1 MTALPKRNDIMEPKA
16 YKISVAIPADHKDRL
31 MDAVN
36 SSMTQIYPGYDRAFT
51 VIRSEG
57 TWRSLEGS
65 NPFIGETGK
74 ISIVEEVR
82 IEFAITAEDLKD
94 VVQAIR
100 DVHPYEEPAIDILP
114 MILWKD
120 VIGPSA

>member
-1 MTALPKRNDIMEPKA
+1 MRSDVMQPKA
-16 YKISVAIPADHKDRL
+16 YKISVAIPVDLKDRL

-51 VIRSEG
+51 IIRSEG

-65 NPFIGETGK
+65 NPFIGKEGE
-74 ISIVEEVR
+74 ISVADELR
-82 IEFAITAEDLKD
+82 IEFAISAEDLKN
-94 VVQAIR
+94 VVRAIR
-100 DVHPYEEPAIDILP
+100 DVHPYEEPAIDIMP

-120 VIGPSA
+120 VIGP